1 MYETMQGH
9 CAVCLLET
17 LNGCN
22 FVLIGER
29 FREASETECRHKL
42 EVILAFCAFGENP
55 QFSIQHHPINIT
67 QLSAGKL
74 QVSADRKAVTIKVWR
89 WNSDHRL
96 LLLNRSQPAALY
108 FIPCGLA
115 VSLI

>member
-29 FREASETECRHKL
+29 FREASETECRHEL
-42 EVILAFCAFGENP
+42 EVILTFCAFGENP
-55 QFSIQHHPINIT
+55 QF
-67 QLSAGKL
+67 
-74 QVSADRKAVTIKVWR
+74 
-89 WNSDHRL
+89 
-96 LLLNRSQPAALY
+96 
-108 FIPCGLA
+108 
-115 VSLI
+115 